1 MTNVKEKKINKTI
14 SIIVC
19 LALLMGLW
27 EFIAFYLDKMLKDP
41 MAVKK
46 LPYLHSVIAKI
57 FTDFD
62 SLFSAVMFTFTKAL
76 QGFMIGSVIGIC
88 IAIFMSFHKSL
99 EKMILPYMIVLQMIP
114 ILALAPIV
122 YTVVRD
128 SGMSRTVLAAFITFF
143 PVAVNMYQGLR
154 SVDNDKKDL
163 MRILAARRITVYTK
177 LMFPFSRQYLFTGLK
192 LAAPSAVTA
201 AVLVEM
207 MGSSEGIGFKILSS
221 LYYGATGAINFW
233 ASVVMAS
240 LMGISTYLLVVLI
253 EKLTT
258 PGVITLKTF
267 KRKRG
272 AENEQS

>member
-1 MTNVKEKKINKTI
+1 MTEKKTNKTL
-14 SIIVC
+14 SIIIC
-19 LALLMGLW
+19 LVFLMGLW
-27 EFIAFYLDKMLKDP
+27 EFIAMYIDKVLKDP

-76 QGFMIGSVIGIC
+76 EGFVIGSVIGIC
-88 IAIFMSFHKSL
+88 IAVFMSFHKSL

-122 YTVVRD
+122 YTVVKD
-128 SGMSRTVLAAFITFF
+128 SGASRTVLAAFITFF

-163 MRILAARRITVYTK
+163 MRILAARRITVYTR

-221 LYYGATGAINFW
+221 LYYGSTGAINFW

-240 LMGISTYLLVVLI
+240 LMGICTYLMVVII
-253 EKLTT
+253 EKLTA
-258 PGVITLKTF
+258 PGFIRFK
-267 KRKRG
+267 KRKGG
-272 AENEQS
+272 AAE

>member
-1 MTNVKEKKINKTI
+1 MKGCDNVTEKKPNKTL
-14 SIIVC
+14 STIIC
-19 LALLMGLW
+19 LLLLMGLW
-27 EFIAFYLDKMLKDP
+27 EFIAMYIDKVLNDP
-41 MAVKK
+41 MAEKK
-46 LPYLHSVIAKI
+46 LPYLHNVIAKI

-76 QGFMIGSVIGIC
+76 EGFVIGSVIGIF
-88 IAIFMSFHKSL
+88 IAIFMSLHKSI
-99 EKMILPYMIVLQMIP
+99 EKMIFPYMIVLQMIP

-122 YTVVRD
+122 YTVVKD
-128 SGMSRTVLAAFITFF
+128 SGTSRTVLAAFITFF

-154 SVDNDKKDL
+154 SVENDKKDL

-177 LMFPFSRQYLFTGLK
+177 LMFPFSRKYLFTGLK

-240 LMGISTYLLVVLI
+240 LMGISTYLLVVI
-253 EKLTT
+253 VEKLTA
-258 PGVITLKTF
+258 PGFISSF
-267 KRKRG
+267 IKRKDG
-272 AENEQS
+272 AVK

>member
-1 MTNVKEKKINKTI
+1 
-14 SIIVC
+14 
-19 LALLMGLW
+19 
-27 EFIAFYLDKMLKDP
+27 
-41 MAVKK
+41 
-46 LPYLHSVIAKI
+46 
-57 FTDFD
+57 
-62 SLFSAVMFTFTKAL
+62 
-76 QGFMIGSVIGIC
+76 
-88 IAIFMSFHKSL
+88 
-99 EKMILPYMIVLQMIP
+99 
-114 ILALAPIV
+114 
-122 YTVVRD
+122 
-128 SGMSRTVLAAFITFF
+128 
-143 PVAVNMYQGLR
+143 MYQGLR

-258 PGVITLKTF
+258 PGVITFKNF

-272 AENEQS
+272 AEQ

>member
-1 MTNVKEKKINKTI
+1 MTNVKEKKTNKTI

-27 EFIAFYLDKMLKDP
+27 EFIAFYLDKVIKDP

-57 FTDFD
+57 ITDFD

-76 QGFMIGSVIGIC
+76 QGFAIGSIIGIC

-122 YTVVRD
+122 YTVVKD

-258 PGVITLKTF
+258 PGVITFKNF

-272 AENEQS
+272 AEQ